1 MAANET
7 TAKDPQTPS
16 SPNKPFYLPAGRYEF
31 KDSGI
36 YIGEWLDEKAVGLG
50 LITKDKSQGEYTG
63 LWEAGSEK
71 SGVFLWPNAPGAMYE
86 GEWAS
91 NRRNGFGVFNREDW
105 AIMGK
110 FVDDFITMGVK
121 GKDNTAA
128 RFEGRF
134 ENGLPA
140 FGVETYGDGG
150 IYAGEYKNGIRE
162 GLGVRKSIPYG
173 EVLSYYPE
181 AKTAADSS
189 KLDELKKRGKLP
201 SKSPELRHRASCV
214 SDRSGDVHCDI
225 DPDEDPDEI
234 DPDETDPAAIV
245 KVDSEPY
252 TAPSSRYNS
261 GLRRDREHEIRLL
274 ATRFKCGFVLTSRRS
289 DLFIRRIRKLQSPRR
304 NPFDCR
310 PARTSSSRRTRTQS
324 LSDLFQPEETFPSQ
338 CSSFT
343 GVCMKQGRGSAS
355 SIHGSPRSPYRK
367 QIASS
372 DMLELDLVSDDTVEV
387 YSGEWLSDT
396 RHGFGVCERTDGLS
410 YCGQWFKNQRH
421 GLGQTR
427 FQDGTFEQGRY
438 HNGKLVFLA
447 LPIGSKPHLA
457 LYNYHMMR
465 EIQLVLERARAASE
479 AAHKKAIEAREQV
492 SSTILDY
499 VEKAKAAAATA
510 SEYSLEARELVR
522 EMYPDFEQP
531 GVKYLEDIVRMMR
544 VSRRGSPTFE
554 AALQSAKDVIAG
566 VIRGLTR
573 TGDEDSEE
581 EEMQPQEDLTLPPKF
596 SFQVNAG
603 QKNDKKPISRAGSLR
618 EQRRARLA
626 KMQEQQKKL
635 QRLQQQR
642 LLKEQKQQMQ
652 GEYTP
657 SPADDRTQPDG
668 QSSTNSDWILSDREA
683 PKTAT
688 PQHDSSSGGNIYLR
702 VPDPYFMSGQNDR
715 FDEDED
721 DENSEGSSYVDLPN
735 MAEVRN
741 QYEIPAF
748 PLIKLL
754 ANPTLL
760 SNHFDY
766 YASNESPAPPVDS
779 KVSHQQKQ
787 PPQTSEISTRIEEP
801 GMQRGGVDHTAAPL
815 LEAVT
820 ALEPPNEGFIFSFRV
835 PQWSWSKKT
844 FEETKSQDRQE
855 QQQTHLT
862 VDPPEAAQKTSRF
875 SISSWTQLLPGKR
888 PNTDVQEMSSMALCR
903 ENTADSSTLHQ
914 GSDLL
919 DWFRANTFLLIIIGI
934 NIFLLHVFFN
944 QIEEKS

>member
-1 MAANET
+1 MAASEA
-7 TAKDPQTPS
+7 TAKDALAPS

-110 FVDDFITMGVK
+110 FVDDFITIGVK
-121 GKDNTAA
+121 GKENTAA

-181 AKTAADSS
+181 AQSAANSS

-201 SKSPELRHRASCV
+201 SKSPELRHRVSCV
-214 SDRSGDVHCDI
+214 SDRSGDVPCDTDVDD
-225 DPDEDPDEI
+225 DPNEI
-234 DPDETDPAAIV
+234 DPDESDPAAVV
-245 KVDSEPY
+245 KVDAEPY
-252 TAPSSRYNS
+252 TAPSSRYN
-261 GLRRDREHEIRLL
+261 GGFRRDREHEIRLL

-304 NPFDCR
+304 NPFGCR
-310 PARTSSSRRTRTQS
+310 PARASSSRRARTQS
-324 LSDLFQPEETFPSQ
+324 LSDLFQPDEGLPSQ
-338 CSSFT
+338 CSGFT
-343 GVCMKQGRGSAS
+343 GSCMKQLRS
-355 SIHGSPRSPYRK
+355 STISVHSSPRSPHKK
-367 QIASS
+367 QIASG

-465 EIQLVLERARAASE
+465 EIHLVLERARTASE

-573 TGDEDSEE
+573 TGDEESEE
-581 EEMQPQEDLTLPPKF
+581 EELQPQEDLTLPPKF
-596 SFQVNAG
+596 SFQINAN

-626 KMQEQQKKL
+626 KMQEQQKRL
-635 QRLQQQR
+635 QRMQQQK
-642 LLKEQKQQMQ
+642 LLKEQQQQMQ
-652 GEYTP
+652 GENSPTP
-657 SPADDRTQPDG
+657 EEYRSQPDG
-668 QSSTNSDWILSDREA
+668 QAEANSDWIRAAQET

-688 PQHDSSSGGNIYLR
+688 PQAGSSPDGNIYLR
-702 VPDPYFMSGQNDR
+702 VPEPAFMSGDSSR

-760 SNHFDY
+760 TNHFDY
-766 YASNESPAPPVDS
+766 YASTESSEPVNS
-779 KVSHQQKQ
+779 KVNQRQSQHPQ
-787 PPQTSEISTRIEEP
+787 PPETPIVPDEP
-801 GMQRGGVDHTAAPL
+801 GMQRGGMDLTAAPL

-820 ALEPPNEGFIFSFRV
+820 ELQPPSEGFVFSFRV
-835 PQWSWSKKT
+835 PQWSWTKK
-844 FEETKSQDRQE
+844 EDQQE
-855 QQQTHLT
+855 QQEKYLT
-862 VDPPEAAQKTSRF
+862 VDPPESARQNSRF
-875 SISSWTQLLPGKR
+875 SISSLAHFLPGR
-888 PNTDVQEMSSMALCR
+888 RSNSEDHSMPSNVLIR

-914 GSDLL
+914 ASDLF

-934 NIFLLHVFFN
+934 NIFLLRVFFN
-944 QIEEKS
+944 QIEHTDEDS